1 MKFEKE
7 AHYEPSMN
15 RTVSWNVVL
24 MFLVLVFGFTVATV
38 LKPQD
43 ERSEAENRP
52 LQQRPSLTWDSLISG
67 EFAEDYEAYLSDQ
80 FVGRNGWITLRTDF
94 ERATGKQ
101 ETSGVYFAKDGYL
114 IESHEG
120 IFTAKQ
126 ADANINLLAAW
137 AGGMAETYGP
147 EHFTVMLVPN
157 AVDILRDKLPAFAD
171 PYDEEVYLAR
181 AKSAV
186 EAAVEAADAAGAG
199 DGEGGAAAGGTADA
213 GDGEGGAAAGETADA
228 GYQDGAAA
236 EPADVWFDAASVL
249 REHKDEEIFY
259 RTDHHWKTLGAYYV
273 YEEWARS
280 RGLSVGA
287 YVPTSVTESFEG
299 TISSKL
305 GIKGRAD
312 SIERYDP
319 EVAKDYYLVYNQS
332 DDVRNSI
339 YQDSFLGTKDKY
351 SYFYGGNTGLIQTV
365 LPKSQTEV
373 SESQTGASGN
383 QTGASGDQTGASG
396 HQTGA
401 SGNQTGR
408 KLLII
413 KDSYAHCFAPFT
425 YENFDE
431 VDLVDL
437 RYYNSSLS
445 ELIAQGGYTDILFL
459 QNAAGFA
466 EETSLAKLAT

>member
-24 MFLVLVFGFTVATV
+24 MFLVLVFGFMVATV

-199 DGEGGAAAGGTADA
+199 DGEGGAAAGEAADA
-213 GDGEGGAAAGETADA
+213 GDGEGGAAAGS
-228 GYQDGAAA
+228 
-236 EPADVWFDAASVL
+236 ADVWFDAASVL

-287 YVPTSVTESFEG
+287 YDSTSVTESFEG

-332 DDVRNSI
+332 EDVRNSI

-365 LPKSQTEV
+365 MPKGQTEV
-373 SESQTGASGN
+373 SGS

-396 HQTGA
+396 D
-401 SGNQTGR
+401 QTGR